1 MDRERALNKIR
12 KDFDN
17 RKVFALVQ
25 KYIKEENVSSIKMLS
40 DESIEKIVK
49 VIRNG

>member
-1 MDRERALNKIR
+1 MDREKTLNKIR
-12 KDFDN
+12 KNFDN

-25 KYIKEENVSSIKMLS
+25 KYIKEENVTSIKMLS

-49 VIRNG
+49 VIKNG